1 MGKPGSMP
9 WLVISIVL
17 SVVLTVVLNLWLR
30 AFPDAGRR
38 AARAIERHT
47 SPTAEGTRTDDR
59 RVRVWVPW
67 KAMIVGSVILTIAV
81 NLVFWIGRG

>member
-1 MGKPGSMP
+1 MP

-38 AARAIERHT
+38 AARAVARHT
-47 SPTAEGTRTDDR
+47 SPAEGTRTADR

-81 NLVFWIGRG
+81 NLVFWIARG